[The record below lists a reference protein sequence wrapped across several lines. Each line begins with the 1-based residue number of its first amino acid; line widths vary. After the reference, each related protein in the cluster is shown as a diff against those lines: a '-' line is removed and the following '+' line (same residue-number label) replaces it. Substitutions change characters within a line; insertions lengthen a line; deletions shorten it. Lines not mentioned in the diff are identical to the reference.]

1 MKKLYIIYILLLSVI
16 TTQEFDTGPY
26 GVEYFDTAGPF
37 YMIDLNNDNPVLGDL
52 NQDLTININD
62 AIIIIGIILESI
74 DLGDNAE
81 IADLN
86 QDSIIDILDVTLL
99 IERILY
105 PDSYIPENCW
115 DFESEWNGE
124 DNYVFIHYNPSN
136 NNSTEMWSDQCPG
149 NICSNGSDRLTLLEK
164 SGMNTHYFFL
174 SSGPNAEQDILL
186 IQQDFNS
193 LIEQNMDIELQEH
206 WKAHLHFIP
215 TKSSELNNWISSRI
229 NGNYSFSIDRFQRI
243 KQAGYLGNPAGF
255 TGFYMNFL
263 AHEATYH
270 DYEWNVL
277 NEDESTYDEITVFE
291 RAHYTGGWASTI
303 ETIVEF
309 PDVETLDNY
318 SGMSIEL
325 LRGCPDANGNY
336 SDQGCDDYDRIAR
349 MFICNEDG
357 SNCNEAARWITPFDR
372 QPHHLTDISPF
383 ISMIKSGG
391 NKMVKFQESGWP
403 NSLLTMRFRFY
414 HGEDL
419 TDTPQTF
426 QPMWVGTIPFN
437 PDFDDNTPPIVFEV
451 PDDATKV
458 EFVSYITGHG
468 WGSTGTFNCA
478 EFCNSKH
485 IFTVNGGVHEFETA
499 YPEAG
504 DNDYCMEPETIA
516 QGVKPNQYG
525 TWGYGR
531 AGWCPG
537 QDVHPMVTDI
547 TDYISTGEENVIDY
561 DACRV
566 QGTNCVTAPTCQGD
580 GYCPEIAV
588 SSYIIIW
595 R

>member
-1 MKKLYIIYILLLSVI
+1 MIYNKYILFLLLIFIIRAQDFSS
-16 TTQEFDTGPY
+16 GPY
-26 GVEYFDTAGPF
+26 GINFFDIAGPF
-37 YMIDLNNDNPVLGDL
+37 IIEDLGVRQSGDL
-52 NQDLTININD
+52 DGNRFINLKDVLLYTSYLDEEISFSDEEINY
-62 AIIIIGIILESI
+62 
-74 DLGDNAE
+74 
-81 IADLN
+81 ADIN
-86 QDSIIDILDVTLL
+86 QDSNIDIIDIILD
-99 IERILY
+99 IDKIFNFSPAIWSFEDSWIGGE
-105 PDSYIPENCW
+105 SYILISSNTLWQQNVKLELLQNSPLN
-115 DFESEWNGE
+115 
-124 DNYVFIHYNPSN
+124 VHY
-136 NNSTEMWSDQCPG
+136 
-149 NICSNGSDRLTLLEK
+149 I
-164 SGMNTHYFFL
+164 FL
-174 SSGPNAEQDILL
+174 SNLDSNYDDMLNLKSDFDIVLNQL
-186 IQQDFNS
+186 S
-193 LIEQNMDIELQEH
+193 IELKNYWLER
-206 WKAHLHFIP
+206 LHFSAKKI
-215 TKSSELNNWISSRI
+215 SEYDDWLSTGLANRQALGI
-229 NGNYSFSIDRFQRI
+229 NQFQLLQEIGSLANPDGFVGNYLH
-243 KQAGYLGNPAGF
+243 Y
-255 TGFYMNFL
+255 L
-263 AHEATYH
+263 AHEALFY

-277 NEDESTYDEITVFE
+277 NEDESTYDEITVFDRE
-291 RAHYTGGWASTI
+291 HYTGGWASTI
-303 ETIVEF
+303 LQLVEF
-309 PDVETLDNY
+309 PTHEELDNY

-336 SDQGCDDYDRIAR
+336 SDQGCDDYDRIAK
-349 MFICNEDG
+349 MFICDEDE

-372 QPHHLTDISPF
+372 QPHHLTDISSF
-383 ISMIKSGG
+383 ISMLKPGG

-414 HGEDL
+414 HDQDI
-419 TDTPQTF
+419 TDTPQSF

-437 PDFDDNTPPIVFEV
+437 PDFDDNTPPIVFNV

-468 WGSTGTFNCA
+468 WGSNGTFNCA

-485 IFTVNGGVHEFETA
+485 IFTVNGGVHEFETV

-504 DNDYCMEPETIA
+504 DNDYCMELGTIA

-537 QDVHPMVTDI
+537 QDVHPMITDI
-547 TDYISTGEENVIDY
+547 TDYISIGEENAIDY

-566 QGTNCVTAPTCQGD
+566 QGNSCVTAPICQGD

>member
-1 MKKLYIIYILLLSVI
+1 MFYNKYIVVLLLVFVI
-16 TTQEFDTGPY
+16 KAQDFSSGPY
-26 GVEYFDTAGPF
+26 GIQFFDIAGPF
-37 YMIDLNNDNPVLGDL
+37 IIEDLGLRQSGDL
-52 NQDLTININD
+52 DGDRFINLKDVLLYTSYLDGEISFSDEELNYADINQDLTID
-62 AIIIIGIILESI
+62 
-74 DLGDNAE
+74 
-81 IADLN
+81 
-86 QDSIIDILDVTLL
+86 IIDIILDIKKIFNFVPALWSFEDSW
-99 IERILY
+99 IGGE
-105 PDSYIPENCW
+105 SYIL
-115 DFESEWNGE
+115 
-124 DNYVFIHYNPSN
+124 IPSN
-136 NNSTEMWSDQCPG
+136 TLWQQNVKLELLQNSP
-149 NICSNGSDRLTLLEK
+149 SNV
-164 SGMNTHYFFL
+164 HYIFL
-174 SSGPNAEQDILL
+174 SNLDSNYDDMLNLKSEFDIVLN
-186 IQQDFNS
+186 QFS
-193 LIEQNMDIELQEH
+193 PELKSH
-206 WKAHLHFIP
+206 WLNHLHFSAKKI
-215 TKSSELNNWISSRI
+215 SEYDNWLSEGLANRQALVI
-229 NGNYSFSIDRFQRI
+229 NQFQLLQEVGSLSNPDGFIGNYLH
-243 KQAGYLGNPAGF
+243 Y
-255 TGFYMNFL
+255 L
-263 AHEATYH
+263 AHEALFY
-270 DYEWNVL
+270 DYEWNAL
-277 NEDESTYDEITVFE
+277 NEDQSTYDEVTVFE
-291 RAHYTGGWASTI
+291 KEHYTGGWASTI

-309 PDVETLDNY
+309 PDLETLDNY

-349 MFICNEDG
+349 MFICDEDG

-383 ISMIKSGG
+383 ISMLKPGG

-414 HGEDL
+414 HGDDL
-419 TDTPQTF
+419 TDTPQEF

-437 PDFDDNTPPIVFEV
+437 PDFDTNTPPIVFEV

-468 WGSTGTFNCA
+468 WGCDGFNCA

-485 IFTVNGGVHEFETA
+485 TFTVNGGVYEFETS

-516 QGVKPNQYG
+516 TGVKPNQYG

-537 QDVHPMVTDI
+537 QDVHPMITDI
-547 TDYISTGEENVIDY
+547 TNSISIGEENVIDY

-566 QGTNCVTAPTCQGD
+566 QGNSCVTAPVCQGD

>member
-1 MKKLYIIYILLLSVI
+1 MLYKKYIVALLLVFVI
-16 TTQEFDTGPY
+16 KAQDFSSGPY
-26 GVEYFDTAGPF
+26 GTQFFDIAGPF
-37 YMIDLNNDNPVLGDL
+37 IIEDLGLRQSGDL
-52 NQDLTININD
+52 DGDRFINLKDVLLYTSYLDGEISFSDEELNYADINQDL
-62 AIIIIGIILESI
+62 SI
-74 DLGDNAE
+74 D
-81 IADLN
+81 
-86 QDSIIDILDVTLL
+86 IIDIILDIKKIFNFSPALWSFEDSW
-99 IERILY
+99 IGGE
-105 PDSYIPENCW
+105 SYIL
-115 DFESEWNGE
+115 
-124 DNYVFIHYNPSN
+124 IPSN
-136 NNSTEMWSDQCPG
+136 TLWQQNVKLELLQNSP
-149 NICSNGSDRLTLLEK
+149 SNV
-164 SGMNTHYFFL
+164 HYIFL
-174 SSGPNAEQDILL
+174 SNLDSNYDDMLNLKSEFDIILN
-186 IQQDFNS
+186 QFS
-193 LIEQNMDIELQEH
+193 PELKSH
-206 WKAHLHFIP
+206 WLNHLHFSAKKI
-215 TKSSELNNWISSRI
+215 SEYDNWLSEGLANRQALVI
-229 NGNYSFSIDRFQRI
+229 NQFQLLQEVGSLSNPDGFIGNYLH
-243 KQAGYLGNPAGF
+243 Y
-255 TGFYMNFL
+255 L
-263 AHEATYH
+263 AHEALFY
-270 DYEWNVL
+270 DYEWNAL
-277 NEDESTYDEITVFE
+277 NEDQSTYDEVTVFE
-291 RAHYTGGWASTI
+291 KEHYTGGWASTI

-309 PDVETLDNY
+309 PDLETLDNY

-349 MFICNEDG
+349 MFICDEDG

-383 ISMIKSGG
+383 ISMLKPGG

-414 HGEDL
+414 HGQDM
-419 TDTPQTF
+419 TDTPQEF

-437 PDFDDNTPPIVFEV
+437 PDFDANTPPIVFEV

-485 IFTVNGGVHEFETA
+485 TFTVNGGVYEFETS

-516 QGVKPNQYG
+516 TGVKPNQYG

-537 QDVHPMVTDI
+537 QDVHPMITDI
-547 TDYISTGEENVIDY
+547 TNSISIGEENVIDY

-566 QGTNCVTAPTCQGD
+566 QGNSCVTAPVCQGD

>member
-1 MKKLYIIYILLLSVI
+1 M
-16 TTQEFDTGPY
+16 
-26 GVEYFDTAGPF
+26 EYFDIAGPF
-37 YMIDLNNDNPVLGDL
+37 HMIDLSNDNKVLGDL
-52 NQDLTININD
+52 NEDLKLNIND
-62 AIIIIGIILESI
+62 IIIIVGVILESI
-74 DLGDNAE
+74 DLGDNAN

-86 QDSIIDILDVTLL
+86 QDSMIDILDITLL

-105 PDSYIPENCW
+105 PNSFIPENCW
-115 DFESEWNGE
+115 NFESEWNGQ
-124 DNYVFIHYNPSN
+124 DNYMFIHYDPSN
-136 NNSTEMWSDQCPG
+136 NNAIDMWSDECPG

-186 IQQDFNS
+186 IQENFNH
-193 LIEQNMDIELQEH
+193 LIEENMTIELQEH
-206 WKAHLHFIP
+206 WKIHLHFIP
-215 TKSSELNNWISSRI
+215 IKSNELNNWISNRI
-229 NGNYSFSIDRFQRI
+229 NGTYAFSIDRFQRI

-263 AHEATYH
+263 AHEVIYH

-277 NEDESTYDEITVFE
+277 NEDESTYDEITVFDRE
-291 RAHYTGGWASTI
+291 HYTGGWASTI
-303 ETIVEF
+303 LQLVEF
-309 PDVETLDNY
+309 PTHEELDNY

-336 SDQGCDDYDRIAR
+336 SDQGCDDYDRIAK
-349 MFICNEDG
+349 MFICDEDE

-372 QPHHLTDISPF
+372 QPHHLTDISSF
-383 ISMIKSGG
+383 ISMLKPGG

-414 HGEDL
+414 HGQDI
-419 TDTPQTF
+419 TDTPQSF

-437 PDFDDNTPPIVFEV
+437 PDFDDNTPPIVFNV

-468 WGSTGTFNCA
+468 WGCDGFNCA

-504 DNDYCMEPETIA
+504 DDDYCMEPGTIA

-537 QDVHPMVTDI
+537 QDVHPMITDI
-547 TDYISTGEENVIDY
+547 TDYISIGEENAIDY

-566 QGTNCVTAPTCQGD
+566 QGNSCVTAPTCQGD